1 MIKLR
6 RFGIIGNL
14 LSTITFLNAP
24 LNRSETLYFW
34 DDFCGV
40 MVSIIGILAS
50 IMARKDETN
59 EQLGKIS

>member
-24 LNRSETLYFW
+24 LNRETLYFW